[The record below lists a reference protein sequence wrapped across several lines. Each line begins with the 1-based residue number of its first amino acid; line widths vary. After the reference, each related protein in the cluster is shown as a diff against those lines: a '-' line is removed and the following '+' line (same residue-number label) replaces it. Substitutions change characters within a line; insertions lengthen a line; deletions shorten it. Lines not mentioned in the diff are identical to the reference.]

1 MAAAA
6 VWIRAASHQ
15 DRWLRPQLGLLG
27 GFYLLGVL
35 GGGGCGLGS
44 RLSSSLGTRG
54 AGLGSPGAQ
63 AGQVEDPFYS
73 GLVLVVA

>member
-35 GGGGCGLGS
+35 GGGGAAWAAGFLHLWVLGVLGWAPQGLRQA
-44 RLSSSLGTRG
+44 RLRIPST
-54 AGLGSPGAQ
+54 
-63 AGQVEDPFYS
+63 
-73 GLVLVVA
+73 LVWF